1 MDDKLRIE
9 HDFNVRGGLGMLIQ
23 PFHMTVCLTSSTIE
37 RIVFQAKLEGQFKE
51 GQKKGQKKVGVQGKL
66 DNLAELS
73 EFKDILQDEVAKH
86 KLVYLEAWRCVAK
99 IYHEVSKHAHGN
111 TEPILLERRYFTAS
125 ELVVLISF
133 FRLQE
138 KWSSALEWEL
148 EWEVVWKKEV

>member
-9 HDFNVRGGLGMLIQ
+9 RNFNVRGGLGMLIQ

-37 RIVFQAKLEGQFKE
+37 RIVFQAKLEGLFKEE
-51 GQKKGQKKVGVQGKL
+51 GQKKGQKTVGVQAKL
-66 DNLAELS
+66 DKLAKLS
-73 EFKDILQDEVAKH
+73 DFKDILQDEVAKH
-86 KLVYLEAWRCVAK
+86 KLAYLEAWRCVDK
-99 IYHEVSKHAHGN
+99 IYHEASKHAHGN

-138 KWSSALEWEL
+138 KWSGALEWE
-148 EWEVVWKKEV
+148 EDWEKVG